1 MNMQMEGKLA
11 FSRGGRK
18 SVATSLDRILLV
30 YRQELFSIVV
40 SYLQFTEL

>member
-18 SVATSLDRILLV
+18 SIEPSPDRILLV

-40 SYLQFTEL
+40 GYLQFTEP